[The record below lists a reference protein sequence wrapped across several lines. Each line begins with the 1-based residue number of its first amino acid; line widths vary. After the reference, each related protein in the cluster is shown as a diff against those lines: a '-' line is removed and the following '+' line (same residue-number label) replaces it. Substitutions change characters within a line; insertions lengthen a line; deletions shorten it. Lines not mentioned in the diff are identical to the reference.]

1 MEKKEQAL
9 SQRLQELDAIAA
21 RNASVAET
29 LSPDDRHTVRSI
41 AASSP
46 AAREGAS
53 IRYTQAI
60 CYCNRS
66 TYVICSFIA
75 HLFADANWRKSHA
88 SLLRTLA
95 DAPSAGEVSIAP
107 CSLPSAAEAQMLFEK

>member
-1 MEKKEQAL
+1 MPPATYPERKRPASIRIGVVNKTLSTCRTIDEMEKKEQAL

-53 IRYTQAI
+53 IR
-60 CYCNRS
+60 
-66 TYVICSFIA
+66 
-75 HLFADANWRKSHA
+75 L
-88 SLLRTLA
+88 
-95 DAPSAGEVSIAP
+95 
-107 CSLPSAAEAQMLFEK
+107 